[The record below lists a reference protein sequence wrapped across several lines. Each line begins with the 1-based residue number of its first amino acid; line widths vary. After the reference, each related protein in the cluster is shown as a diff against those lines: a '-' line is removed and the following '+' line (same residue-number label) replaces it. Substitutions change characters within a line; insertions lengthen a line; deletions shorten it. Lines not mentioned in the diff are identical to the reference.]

1 MSTVRRT
8 VVEHNSE
15 ASERIH
21 QLLMDLVR
29 TAGLLHLDQAV
40 PGQPTSLSQAFALHE
55 LDVDTP
61 LSQRDLCE
69 RLRLEKS
76 TVSRM
81 VAELERKGLAVRERD
96 PGNRRF
102 TRLRLTDEGRS
113 LHRGMAAAFHEQFER
128 WISAMSR
135 TERDGLLVGLP
146 ALVRVIRDARGDS
159 AGGDGPP
166 AAPARDPG
174 GQPSL

>member
-1 MSTVRRT
+1 MSTVLRT

-15 ASERIH
+15 VSDRIH
-21 QLLMDLVR
+21 HLLMDLVR
-29 TAGLLHLDQAV
+29 TAGLLHVDQAV
-40 PGQPTSLSQAFALHE
+40 PGQPISLSQAFALHE
-55 LDVDTP
+55 LDVATP
-61 LSQRDLCE
+61 LSQRDLGD

-81 VAELERKGLAVRERD
+81 VAELERKGLVVRERD
-96 PGNRRF
+96 PGDRRF

-113 LHRGMAAAFHEQFER
+113 QHRGMAAGFHARFER

-146 ALVRVIRDARGDS
+146 ALVRAIRAGDQ
-159 AGGDGPP
+159 A
-166 AAPARDPG
+166 
-174 GQPSL
+174 SL